1 MLAFILQLS
10 VHLCISY
17 DEEQGPYLI
26 TLLGAEVQCPI
37 CGTLRALSP
46 SPYKKYFHDKRL
58 ATKIRI
64 YYIAKYMD
72 LIGLNTLHLLVKHHR
87 LLLTMY
93 SSVLLRHS

>member
-10 VHLCISY
+10 VPLRISY
-17 DEEQGPYLI
+17 DEEQGPYL
-26 TLLGAEVQCPI
+26 TTHLGAEVQCPI
-37 CGTLRALSP
+37 CGTLRALNP
-46 SPYKKYFHDKRL
+46 SPYKKYFHVKRL
-58 ATKIRI
+58 ATKICI

-72 LIGLNTLHLLVKHHR
+72 LIGNTLHLLVKHPR